1 MNKEL
6 MCEMKETVEE
16 FTLEFL
22 KEVYEGFGYTNN
34 DVANN
39 VGGSYDALREG
50 AELILTLMYGK
61 EATEIFNNEII

>member
-6 MCEMKETVEE
+6 MCEMEEAVEDFTV
-16 FTLEFL
+16 EFL
-22 KEVYEGFGYTNN
+22 KEVYEEFGYTLH
-34 DVANN
+34 DVKNN

-61 EATEIFNNEII
+61 EATEFFNNEVI